1 MRRIKFLD
9 LKTINAQYQKEIEN
23 NFFRI
28 FNSGWYIRGG
38 ECNQFEKEFAN
49 YCGSKEA
56 IGVANGLDALTL
68 IFRAYIELG
77 KLKKGD
83 EVLVPANTYIA
94 SILAIVN
101 NELIPVLIE
110 PNINSFN
117 IDDKKPFQNKIS
129 NKTKAIMPV
138 HLYGQVTEMQV
149 IKQLA
154 KKHNLLIVEDAA
166 QAHGAYYGTKRAGN
180 LGDAAGFS
188 FYPGKNLGA
197 LGDGGAIITND
208 SLLAKTIRKISNY
221 GSEKKYHNS
230 LKGINSRLD
239 ELQAAFLSV
248 KLKDLDNDII
258 LRRNIAKKYSDEI
271 ANPLIQTPRWNHE
284 RKNHVFHLY
293 VIMCKK
299 RDKLKEFLFQNGVE
313 TVIHYP
319 IPPHKQ
325 IAFKEWNSLS
335 FPITEKIHAEVLSL
349 PIGAHLNENEIK
361 MIISLINKFK

>member
-1 MRRIKFLD
+1 M
-9 LKTINAQYQKEIEN
+9 
-23 NFFRI
+23 
-28 FNSGWYIRGG
+28 
-38 ECNQFEKEFAN
+38 
-49 YCGSKEA
+49 
-56 IGVANGLDALTL
+56 
-68 IFRAYIELG
+68 
-77 KLKKGD
+77 
-83 EVLVPANTYIA
+83 LVPANTYIA

-101 NELIPVLIE
+101 NELMPVFIE

-117 IDDKKPFQNKIS
+117 IDDKKAFQNKIS
-129 NKTKAIMPV
+129 NKTRAIMPV
-138 HLYGQVTEMQV
+138 HLYGQANEMQV

-166 QAHGAYYGTKRAGN
+166 QAHGAYCGTKRTGN

-188 FYPGKNLGA
+188 FYPGKNLGG
-197 LGDGGAIITND
+197 LGDGGAITTND
-208 SLLAKTIRKISNY
+208 SLLAKTIRTISNY

-230 LKGINSRLD
+230 LKGTNSRLD

-248 KLKDLDNDII
+248 KLKGLDNDII

-293 VIMCKK
+293 VIRCKK
-299 RDKLKEFLFQNGVE
+299 RDQLKFLFQNGVE

-325 IAFKEWNSLS
+325 KAFIEWNKLNLQ
-335 FPITEKIHAEVLSL
+335 ITEKIHNEVLSL
-349 PIGAHLNENEIK
+349 PMGAHLRKEIET
-361 MIISLINKFK
+361 IINLINKFK